1 MNRIQQA
8 LVLIVSIVFVFVA
21 AGADDTAVSD
31 VVEPAVATTPAVSR
45 PQSTD
50 RLQLDTTSIR
60 GNQELPRVLYIVPW
74 KDPAMG
80 NLVGKP
86 VNSLIDE
93 VLAPVDRDVFRRQT
107 NYFDQLYRDAE
118 RAPAK

>member
-1 MNRIQQA
+1 MNRVRENFV
-8 LVLIVSIVFVFVA
+8 LVASILLTMA
-21 AGADDTAVSD
+21 TASADDAAEPNA
-31 VVEPAVATTPAVSR
+31 VEPAIAPVVSR
-45 PQSTD
+45 PVSID
-50 RLQLDTTSIR
+50 RLQLDTTLIR

-93 VLAPVDRDVFRRQT
+93 VLAPIDRDVFRRQT
-107 NYFDQLYRDAE
+107 NYFDQLYRDSE
-118 RAPAK
+118 RAPAQ

>member
-1 MNRIQQA
+1 MNRLGEIFVLTA
-8 LVLIVSIVFVFVA
+8 LILLTTA
-21 AGADDTAVSD
+21 AGADDAADSNAV
-31 VVEPAVATTPAVSR
+31 EAAVATTPEVAR
-45 PQSTD
+45 PASTD

>member
-1 MNRIQQA
+1 MSRVRQ
-8 LVLIVSIVFVFVA
+8 VFVLSATMVLMVMSA
-21 AGADDTAVSD
+21 RADDAAESAAID
-31 VVEPAVATTPAVSR
+31 PAVATTPAANR
-45 PQSTD
+45 PLSTD

-80 NLVGKP
+80 DLVGKP

-107 NYFDQLYRDAE
+107 NYFDQLYTDADG
-118 RAPAK
+118 APGG